1 MGNFPLHSYDVVMLL
16 ILAVATFFGLWKGLA
31 WQVASVASFVLSY
44 FVAVQGSS
52 SLAPLLPLQAPW
64 NHLAAMLI
72 LFVATSAA
80 VWLVFRLV
88 AGLIDKIQLKAFD
101 RQLGALLGLFK
112 GVLICLVV
120 TFFAVTLSEALRQE
134 VLRARSGYY
143 IALLIDR
150 LKPVLP
156 AEVRDLVGKYLEEL
170 DQKLRKPPDGG
181 VPQENRP
188 AAPASEGLFPPAA
201 LGDSSG
207 GFAPHQVPM
216 GQNGPQTPESAIG
229 YGIDGPTIRAP
240 PAAEA
245 AEFFSRQWASE
256 NGLSPQ
262 PGRGEG
268 PFLPSPNR
276 SSDPASSNPA
286 GFHPSS
292 QSTSD
297 PSQPRDSGLLAPL
310 VPIR

>member
-1 MGNFPLHSYDVVMLL
+1 MGNFPLHPYDVVMLV
-16 ILAVATFFGLWKGLA
+16 ILAAATFFGLWKGLA

-88 AGLIDKIQLKAFD
+88 AGVIDKIQLKAFD

-120 TFFAVTLSEALRQE
+120 TFFAVTLSESLRQE

-150 LKPVLP
+150 IKPVLP
-156 AEVRDLVGKYLEEL
+156 TEVRDLVGQYIEEL
-170 DQKLRKPPDGG
+170 DQKL
-181 VPQENRP
+181 QQP
-188 AAPASEGLFPPAA
+188 AAPESNDQQNPQNPLEGLFPPARP
-201 LGDSSG
+201 GNSNG
-207 GFAPHQVPM
+207 GRGEV
-216 GQNGPQTPESAIG
+216 GSTTPGSNIPWG
-229 YGIDGPTIRAP
+229 TIPGA
-240 PAAEA
+240 AAEA
-245 AEFFSRQWASE
+245 AAGLSDFFSRHGAS
-256 NGLSPQ
+256 GS
-262 PGRGEG
+262 GGST
-268 PFLPSPNR
+268 PSG
-276 SSDPASSNPA
+276 NPLRNSA
-286 GFHPSS
+286 QAPSAEPPS
-292 QSTSD
+292 G
-297 PSQPRDSGLLAPL
+297 PSQPKSDAPLAPL